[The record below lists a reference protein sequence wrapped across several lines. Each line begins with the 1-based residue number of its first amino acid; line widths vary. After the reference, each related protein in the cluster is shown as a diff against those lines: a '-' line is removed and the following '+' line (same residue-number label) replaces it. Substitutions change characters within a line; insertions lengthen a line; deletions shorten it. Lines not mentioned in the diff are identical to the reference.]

1 VSTKHPATHYAENMR
16 RLKARGWTFERIGRR
31 YGVSKQRVA
40 QIIGNGKP

>member
-1 VSTKHPATHYAENMR
+1 MRKPATHYAENMR
-16 RLKARGWTFERIGRR
+16 RLRSRGWTLSSIGRR